1 MSSTG
6 LRKSSIFALERTS
19 YHAGTWW
26 FAPIAG
32 VIAAVIFYLMGRP
45 MPFADWLPDNA
56 PLRTA
61 YEILFSIFAAY
72 VFVFSLWLC
81 WSPLHF
87 RFETRGGFRKV
98 AWNKT
103 RNLRVEGWHLI
114 VSGGIGAGFFL
125 IIMIVGIIWHV
136 ILPPKA
142 ADARSSASTATIKSE
157 PMNPEPEPLPKGA
170 KFRIGNHIFWHV
182 PHEYTS
188 REAAEI
194 LDVAEDLDNYLL
206 GKMIPVVTTVQEFVN
221 SIPSAIKEIGG
232 PKQARN
238 RIHEMDLTQLIPTF
252 QQIVQI
258 AQKYPTHRTDI
269 NDFLMEAGIFGS
281 MRGDMHAFEA
291 KLDVLP
297 DDASAQLIDATA
309 GNAKTA
315 FANSLAKFHEW
326 VRDFHQRP
334 EFAKPELRFLING
347 P

>member
-157 PMNPEPEPLPKGA
+157 PMNPEPEPLPKG
-170 KFRIGNHIFWHV
+170 RQIQDRQS
-182 PHEYTS
+182 Y
-188 REAAEI
+188 I
-194 LDVAEDLDNYLL
+194 LAR
-206 GKMIPVVTTVQEFVN
+206 TT
-221 SIPSAIKEIGG
+221 
-232 PKQARN
+232 
-238 RIHEMDLTQLIPTF
+238 RIHLKRSGGDFGCGRRFRQLSIG
-252 QQIVQI
+252 Q
-258 AQKYPTHRTDI
+258 
-269 NDFLMEAGIFGS
+269 NDTGS
-281 MRGDMHAFEA
+281 YDSSG
-291 KLDVLP
+291 VC
-297 DDASAQLIDATA
+297 
-309 GNAKTA
+309 
-315 FANSLAKFHEW
+315 
-326 VRDFHQRP
+326 
-334 EFAKPELRFLING
+334 ELHS
-347 P
+347 